1 MRAKLLHGL
10 EDYVRPGPLEVWNN
24 FGRPRN
30 FRNVKPT
37 KKVVDKMIS
46 ERLFLG
52 PATLTENTMRLA
64 MNWPRALCAIR
75 LEEHRRVAEKKRSCS
90 SVPGHCC
97 SSVSRFPKRVPSF
110 KFCD

>member
-24 FGRPRN
+24 FCRPRN

-64 MNWPRALCAIR
+64 MNWPRALFAIR
-75 LEEHRRVAEKKRSCS
+75 LEEHRRVAEKKEAAAACPDI
-90 SVPGHCC
+90 VAQA
-97 SSVSRFPKRVPSF
+97 
-110 KFCD
+110 